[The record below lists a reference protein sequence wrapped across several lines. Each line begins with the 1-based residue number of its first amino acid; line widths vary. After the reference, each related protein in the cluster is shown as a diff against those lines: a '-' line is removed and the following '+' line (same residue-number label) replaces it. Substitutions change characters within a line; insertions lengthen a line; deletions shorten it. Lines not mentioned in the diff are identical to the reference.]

1 MPQFLS
7 TVIVDSGWRSKGVMQ
22 ASVDGKRFLYAT
34 SYNTNPEVT
43 KFTEDEFM
51 ICSPFLEVF
60 SLDDQDWYHVE
71 IAGLKP
77 KDWKPRA
84 FDRLVLDQYHKE
96 NLLRLAKNNS
106 RLVQSSK
113 SNDIIEGKGK
123 GIVLLL
129 HGPPGVGKT
138 VRFSLPLNCLR
149 AHIPLVDSRGAL

>member
-51 ICSPFLEVF
+51 ICSPFL
-60 SLDDQDWYHVE
+60 DVE

-149 AHIPLVDSRGAL
+149 AHISLVDSRGAL